1 MDSEGILTQEQEE
14 AVRLIVENEMRE
26 AGEKRMSYPVVIQEA
41 PYGAMFGSTSLDK
54 FAAALA
60 KAQGSFE
67 APKKTKCVV
76 VKGDRGDFTYYY
88 ADLADCLG
96 MALPILSKN
105 GLSVMQSVS
114 NNSSGLSVDTTILH
128 ESGQYLRGSMSMSI
142 AEGRMSAAQ
151 KIGATI
157 TYLRRY
163 HLTAMLG
170 IASEEDSDDNT
181 GDGAGFRDHSGDK
194 QGKKKTDKKPE
205 GKNVPPEDSQDDKN
219 PDTEVARKL
228 EQEKRNFLISEIKD
242 AMKCPAVTDE
252 MLANVKKQME
262 KKPSTAEL
270 ESMEKFWKEFAEKH
284 KKPEAEDPSGKIE
297 QGEEKPV
304 VLMDPAAVNMLVVE
318 AEKTGIK
325 KEDLSDAVAKKWPY
339 TAEKGL
345 SSLTNED
352 FVLLWEA
359 VKNRAKFDELMA
371 GVGADE
377 LFNSLGEGR

>member
-1 MDSEGILTQEQEE
+1 VDSEGILTQEQEE

-26 AGEKRMSYPVVIQEA
+26 ASEKRMAYPVVLQEA
-41 PYGAMFGSTSLDK
+41 PYGAMFGSPSLDK
-54 FAAALA
+54 FAVALA

-76 VKGDRGDFTYYY
+76 VKGDRGEFTYYY

-142 AEGRMSAAQ
+142 ADGRMTAAQ

-181 GDGAGFRDHSGDK
+181 GDGAGSRDHSGDK
-194 QGKKKTDKKPE
+194 QGKKKTEKKPE
-205 GKNVPPEDSQDDKN
+205 GKNEPPEDN
-219 PDTEVARKL
+219 RAETEEAKKL

-242 AMKCPAVTDE
+242 AMKNPAVTDA
-252 MLANVKKQME
+252 MLKNVKGLME
-262 KKPSTAEL
+262 KKPTTAEL
-270 ESMEKFWKEFAEKH
+270 ESMAKFWKEFDEKN
-284 KKPEAEDPSGKIE
+284 KKADLVDPSEKTE
-297 QGEEKPV
+297 EGEEKPV
-304 VLMDPAAVNMLVVE
+304 VLMDPDAVNMLVVE
-318 AEKTGIK
+318 AAKTGIK

>member
-26 AGEKRMSYPVVIQEA
+26 AGEKRMAYPVVIQEA
-41 PYGAMFGSTSLDK
+41 PYGAMFGSPSLDK

-96 MALPILSKN
+96 MALPILSKH

-194 QGKKKTDKKPE
+194 QGKKKTEKKPE
-205 GKNVPPEDSQDDKN
+205 GKNEPPEDSRAE
-219 PDTEVARKL
+219 TEEAKKL

-242 AMKCPAVTDE
+242 AMKCPAVTDA

-262 KKPSTAEL
+262 KKPTTAEL
-270 ESMEKFWKEFAEKH
+270 ESMAKFWKEFDEKN
-284 KKPEAEDPSGKIE
+284 KKADLVDPSEKTE
-297 QGEEKPV
+297 EVEEKPV

>member
-26 AGEKRMSYPVVIQEA
+26 ASEKRMAYPVVLQEA
-41 PYGAMFGSTSLDK
+41 PYGAMFGSPSLDK
-54 FAAALA
+54 FAVALA

-76 VKGDRGDFTYYY
+76 VKGDRGEFTYYY

-142 AEGRMSAAQ
+142 ADGRMTAAQ

-181 GDGAGFRDHSGDK
+181 GDGAGSRDHSGDK
-194 QGKKKTDKKPE
+194 QGKKKTEKKPE
-205 GKNVPPEDSQDDKN
+205 GKNEPPEDN
-219 PDTEVARKL
+219 RAETEEAKKL

-242 AMKCPAVTDE
+242 AMKNPAVTDA
-252 MLANVKKQME
+252 MLRNVKGLME
-262 KKPSTAEL
+262 KKPTTAEL
-270 ESMEKFWKEFAEKH
+270 ESMAKFWKEFDEKN
-284 KKPEAEDPSGKIE
+284 KKPEVEESSGKIE
-297 QGEEKPV
+297 EGEEKPA

>member
-26 AGEKRMSYPVVIQEA
+26 ASEKRMAYPVVLQEA
-41 PYGAMFGSTSLDK
+41 PYGAMFGSPSLDK
-54 FAAALA
+54 FAVALA

-76 VKGDRGDFTYYY
+76 VKGDRGEFTYYY

-142 AEGRMSAAQ
+142 ADGRMTAAQ

-181 GDGAGFRDHSGDK
+181 GDGAGSRDHSGDK
-194 QGKKKTDKKPE
+194 QGKKKTEKKPE
-205 GKNVPPEDSQDDKN
+205 GKNEPPEDN
-219 PDTEVARKL
+219 RAETEEAKKL

-242 AMKCPAVTDE
+242 AMKNPAVTDA
-252 MLANVKKQME
+252 MLKNVKGLME
-262 KKPSTAEL
+262 KKPTTAEL
-270 ESMEKFWKEFAEKH
+270 ESMAKFWKEFDEKN
-284 KKPEAEDPSGKIE
+284 KKADLVDPSEKTE
-297 QGEEKPV
+297 EGEEKPV
-304 VLMDPAAVNMLVVE
+304 ALMDPAAVNMLVVE